1 MLYIHICTLISCI
14 DSPIQI
20 LCKCYDFLLK
30 NLKPSIAT
38 EILSR
43 KNLLHVNDKE
53 SINIAPSRY
62 AKNLLIMEH
71 LRCVDIPSLFV
82 FCYELKKNEEQQ
94 YVGSFMLNS
103 KLNVFCI

>member
-1 MLYIHICTLISCI
+1 M
-14 DSPIQI
+14 
-20 LCKCYDFLLK
+20 
-30 NLKPSIAT
+30 KPSIAT

-103 KLNVFCI
+103 KLNVILYLSLTIAYICT